1 MYIPFTDDSNVRQWR
16 ADKEKADLLA
26 EKERLAREV
35 EMLTQRANV
44 LQRQVDKLQVIS
56 TNKIRKRLKNYYKVQ
71 EEIVTE

>member
-1 MYIPFTDDSNVRQWR
+1 MYLLFTDDSNVRQWR

-44 LQRQVDKLQVIS
+44 LQRQVDKLQVIPL
-56 TNKIRKRLKNYYKVQ
+56 NKIIEKH
-71 EEIVTE
+71 

>member
-1 MYIPFTDDSNVRQWR
+1 MRQWR

-44 LQRQVDKLQVIS
+44 LQRQVDKLQVIPL
-56 TNKIRKRLKNYYKVQ
+56 NIKNINSFKMH
-71 EEIVTE
+71 EEILTE

>member
-1 MYIPFTDDSNVRQWR
+1 MRQWR

-35 EMLTQRANV
+35 EMLTQRANN

-56 TNKIRKRLKNYYKVQ
+56 INKISKRLKPILKY
-71 EEIVTE
+71 IVTGR

>member
-44 LQRQVDKLQVIS
+44 LQRQVDKLQVIC
-56 TNKIRKRLKNYYKVQ
+56 TNKICKRLKNYYKVQ